1 MISSHHRRSTAM
13 RMLRL
18 GQITI
23 NEAAQ
28 IALVSR
34 QRVRV
39 WCENAGLE
47 PRKARQAWLTVILT
61 RMNKRDRK

>member
-1 MISSHHRRSTAM
+1 M
-13 RMLRL
+13 RLLRT

-34 QRVRV
+34 QRVRI
-39 WCENAGLE
+39 WCENASID
-47 PRKARQAWLTVILT
+47 PKAARTARMATVLA
-61 RMNKRDRK
+61 RLNRRDSDARD